1 MDTPR
6 VTGHREAL
14 RRLRLVMAGSGS
26 AEERLAEIVRII
38 AAEMSAEVCS
48 IYVLRV
54 GDILELFATQGL
66 NPDSVH
72 VTRLQV
78 GEGLVG
84 TIALTAE
91 PLNLPDAQQHPDFSY
106 RPETGEEAFSS
117 LLGVPIIRGG
127 RDVGIADT
135 AHPGNCIFAHLLDRR
150 ICG

>member
-1 MDTPR
+1 MIDGDVETGSLMAGQSVGMVKAEKPVAEIISGLICEAVDALTARGTGIRLMDTPR

-66 NPDSVH
+66 DP
-72 VTRLQV
+72 TR
-78 GEGLVG
+78 
-84 TIALTAE
+84 
-91 PLNLPDAQQHPDFSY
+91 Y
-106 RPETGEEAFSS
+106 M
-117 LLGVPIIRGG
+117 
-127 RDVGIADT
+127 
-135 AHPGNCIFAHLLDRR
+135 
-150 ICG
+150 

>member
-66 NPDSVH
+66 NPD
-72 VTRLQV
+72 L
-78 GEGLVG
+78 G
-84 TIALTAE
+84 TCDTPAGRG
-91 PLNLPDAQQHPDFSY
+91 
-106 RPETGEEAFSS
+106 RPCWYDR
-117 LLGVPIIRGG
+117 IDRG
-127 RDVGIADT
+127 T
-135 AHPGNCIFAHLLDRR
+135 PEFAG
-150 ICG
+150 CPAAS